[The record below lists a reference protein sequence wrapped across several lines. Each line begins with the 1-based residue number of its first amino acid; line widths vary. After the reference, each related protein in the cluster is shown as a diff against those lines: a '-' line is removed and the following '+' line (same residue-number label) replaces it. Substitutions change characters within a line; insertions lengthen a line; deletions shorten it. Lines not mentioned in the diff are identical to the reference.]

1 MVTPSVHVPNDPA
14 ELLRL
19 NEWQG
24 TVGNPQLRQAWTED
38 LAGAYVPR
46 LTGRL
51 GGWIKDGNVV
61 RGICDDN
68 RSVLLPEHR
77 SVIGD
82 REYFVSIKGCGA
94 QFDAFTHQHLD
105 ESLLKGICRDPALAS
120 KLTAGAS
127 GSTRFITGERWY
139 GKSPYGAQA
148 PDNALIALLVSL
160 RADVNQIAGFHIC
173 PLIAVVRLPEE
184 VERIASRFFWY
195 RSYEGSYWQEFRLMP
210 SNVRLYFQSPV
221 TFGVNTDVAFSMFHL
236 DSIEVCER
244 FLANLSRSSLAAL
257 TLFARSLRHDSA
269 HGRYL
274 GLEFQDVWLDKDAVI
289 APDGVL
295 HFADLEGLED
305 EPATSVEQVKERIR
319 SQFFKHV
326 YEVNF
331 ALEALAVQ
339 TDRVLALRRSH
350 DERRAWLMDVMEQ
363 ANRSDGY
370 VRLERRGSRMMAVVE
385 PAVDADRLTVEMEL
399 FSEVGN

>member
-1 MVTPSVHVPNDPA
+1 MAVPSVHVPNDAA
-14 ELLRL
+14 ELIKLS
-19 NEWQG
+19 EWQG
-24 TVGNPQLRQAWTED
+24 TVGNPQLRQAWTDE
-38 LAGAYVPR
+38 LAGAYLPK
-46 LTGRL
+46 LMGRL
-51 GGWIKDGNVV
+51 GGRAENGNVV

-68 RSVLLPEHR
+68 RSVLLTDR
-77 SVIGD
+77 RFVIGE
-82 REYFVSIKGCGA
+82 REYFTSIKGCGA

-105 ESLLKGICRDPALAS
+105 EGILKDICRDPALAE

-127 GSTRFITGERWY
+127 GATRFITGERWY

-148 PDNALIALLVSL
+148 PDNALLALLASL
-160 RADVNQIAGFHIC
+160 RANVNQIAGFHIC
-173 PLIAVVRLPEE
+173 PIIAVVRLPEE
-184 VERIASRFFWY
+184 AERIASKFFWY
-195 RSYEGSYWQEFRLMP
+195 RKYEGGYWQEFRLMP
-210 SNVRLYFQSPV
+210 SNIRLYFQSPV
-221 TFGVNTDVAFSMFHL
+221 TFGMNTDLAFSMFHL
-236 DSIEVCER
+236 DSMQACER
-244 FLANLSRSSLAAL
+244 FLANLSRSSMAAL
-257 TLFARSLRHDSA
+257 TLFARSLRHDPK

-305 EPATSVEQVKERIR
+305 EPATTVEQVKERIR
-319 SQFFKHV
+319 AQFFKHV

-339 TDRVLALRRSH
+339 TDRMLALRRSH
-350 DERRAWLMDVMEQ
+350 DERRDWLMDVMES
-363 ANRSDGY
+363 ASRSDGY
-370 VRLERRGSRMMAVVE
+370 VKLERRGGKMMAIVE